1 MTTSPPASSAPDGR
15 NAAANAD
22 DVQPTDRQRDKLLS
36 ALAGTPHQFDF
47 FQAVRLLMRVA
58 RQSASSAEQ
67 PLRPVGHDYPPQSEI
82 VRFRTL
88 PSHSFPQS
96 EVTAFL
102 PAPVAGDA
110 PSPAEMTVAFLGLTG
125 PVGSLPQHYT
135 QTVIDRLR
143 LKDRTLLDFLD
154 LFNHRTISLFY
165 RAWEKHR
172 VPALLE
178 RSQAEGDEDSFT
190 RAIYCLTGLG
200 TPALRNRLEL
210 SDETFLYYAGLFA
223 HAPKN
228 AVSLERMLAEL
239 FGLPVTVLQFQGQ
252 WLPLEPAEQTAMPSA
267 ARPGGLNNRLGATT
281 IAGERVWSVESK
293 FRIRLGPLGYEAFQ
307 KLLPGG
313 RMLTQLGQ
321 AVRTYV
327 GAELDFDAQLVLRRH
342 EVPPCKLA
350 AGEDGGPRLGW
361 NTWACSNV
369 RSTDANEAVFVSDGR
384 PSR

>member
-1 MTTSPPASSAPDGR
+1 MTTSPPASNAPDGR
-15 NAAANAD
+15 TAAVDAPPA
-22 DVQPTDRQRDKLLS
+22 DRQRDKLLG
-36 ALAGTPHQFDF
+36 ALAEQPQLFDF

-58 RQSASSAEQ
+58 RQSASSSQ
-67 PLRPVGHDYPPQSEI
+67 QSLRPVGHDYPPQSEI

-102 PAPVAGDA
+102 PAPSAGEA
-110 PSPAEMTVAFLGLTG
+110 PAPAEMTVAFIGLTG
-125 PVGSLPQHYT
+125 PVGALPQHYT

-172 VPALLE
+172 VSALLE
-178 RSQAEGDEDSFT
+178 RGQAEGVEDAFT
-190 RAIYCLTGLG
+190 RALYCLTGLG

-252 WLPLEPAEQTAMPSA
+252 WLPLEPEEQTAMPDA
-267 ARPGGLNNRLGATT
+267 ARPGGLNNRLGATA

-307 KLLPGG
+307 QLLPGG

-327 GAELDFDAQLVLRRH
+327 GAELDFDAQLILRRH
-342 EVPPCKLA
+342 EVPPCQLA
-350 AGEDGGPRLGW
+350 AGDEGGPRLGW

-369 RSTDANEAVFVSDGR
+369 RSTDANEPVFVSDGR